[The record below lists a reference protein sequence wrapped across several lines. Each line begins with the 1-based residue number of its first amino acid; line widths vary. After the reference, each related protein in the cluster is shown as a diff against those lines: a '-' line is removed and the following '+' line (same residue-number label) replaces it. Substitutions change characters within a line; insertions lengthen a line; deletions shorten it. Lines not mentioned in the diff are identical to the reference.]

1 MIKAQEEMRRLLM
14 ASITL
19 EDVSGYQLHNRLVI
33 QASRKKHTII
43 SDPKGDLLDGGD
55 SHLTGEVVCGR

>member
-1 MIKAQEEMRRLLM
+1 M